1 MSLLHARSLSVR
13 FGARTVLDGVDAAI
27 GAGEWVGL
35 VGPNGSGK
43 TTLLRALAG
52 LLPHDG
58 EVTLDG
64 RPVRSWT
71 ARERAR
77 RLAVVRQSQPMAF
90 DFTVEEFVLMGR
102 APHRG
107 WLEPFTAA
115 DRQRAAEALVEVE
128 MSGFE
133 GRMLSELS
141 GGEQQRVRLA
151 QALAQD
157 APILLLDEP
166 TAHLDV
172 HHQYDLMAQA
182 ASLVAAGRTVV
193 AAVHDLPLAARFVR
207 RLLVLHDGRLAA
219 DGPPADV
226 LTPELLR
233 RVFRMDAEVEAGAP
247 LSIRYLSPA

>member
-1 MSLLHARSLSVR
+1 MSLLRARSLSVR

-27 GAGEWVGL
+27 DAGEWVGL

-52 LLPHDG
+52 LLPHEG
-58 EVTLDG
+58 EVALDG

-71 ARERAR
+71 ARERAQ
-77 RLAVVRQSQPMAF
+77 RLAFVRQSQPLAF

-107 WLEPFTAA
+107 WLEPFTAD
-115 DRQRAAEALVEVE
+115 DRRRATEALAEVE

-157 APILLLDEP
+157 APVLLLDEP

-172 HHQYDLMAQA
+172 HHQYDLMTQA
-182 ASLVAAGRTVV
+182 AALVAAGRTVV

-226 LTPELLR
+226 LTPDLLR
-233 RVFRMDAEVEAGAP
+233 RVFRMEAEVEAGAP